1 MSEVTRPADWQ
12 ARQQALDPTRSFAV
26 TAPAGSGKTGLLT
39 QRVLTLLTTVKRPEE
54 ILCITFTRKAAA
66 EMHSRILNAIR
77 KAQTESEPTN
87 EYERQTWLLAKR
99 VLRQDQKYDWQLLIN
114 PNRLRIQ
121 TIDSLCAYLVRHF
134 PLQTGFGGMPD
145 IMDDASDGYQQ
156 AVRKFLGVLRQSSP
170 EAELLGKLL
179 LHLDNDLNKLALLLE
194 SLLSRRDQWLP
205 YVVAADTQQLLQHIE
220 QGLLAIIEDSL
231 IAVTQALNYH
241 SSELA
246 QLADFAGQ
254 QLAEE
259 KSDHILC
266 SCIGLTGLP
275 DTTPESLNK
284 WLALTELLI
293 TQDKKGSWRKT
304 ITKAAGFPPGKTK
317 VEKSYFKEMK
327 QRLLGL
333 IDALATQ
340 PGLAQ
345 QLANLRLLPPVHYQP
360 KQGELLIALCQLL
373 PLLVAQLMVTF
384 TEQGKVD
391 HTEINRAA
399 LAALGSED
407 APTDLALVLDYRI
420 NHILVDEFQDTSKPQ
435 LMLLEKLTAGWQAS
449 DGRSLFIVGDG
460 MQSCYGFRDANV
472 GIFLNARQH
481 GIGSVPLTPLAL
493 TVNFRSQ
500 ANVINWVNDTFKQS
514 FPQQENIPLGA
525 VSYAQSIAFNL
536 ALAGPAVECMG
547 FHDEVGRQ
555 LEADKAAALVSQH
568 LVESATDTIAIL
580 VRSRGHLLDIITA
593 LQAAGIKWQATE
605 IDPLASRAV
614 IQDLLSLTKALL
626 NPADKLAWLATL
638 RAPWCGLN
646 NDDLEILAHTQSA
659 ITVLNRLQDDAVL
672 AQLSPHGQQRLK
684 TLMPIFHQVYSQ
696 RQRKPFS
703 QVLAG
708 CWQQIGGGACIDQV
722 QGQQEAAVFFATLR
736 EYATPFAGIDL
747 MGFETKLHKLYAQA
761 NPDANPR
768 VQIMTIHKAKGL
780 EFDVVILPGL
790 DKQPRADDKSLLV
803 WQQFLSA
810 NGEDHLLLSPVHA
823 YEDQSDAIY
832 DFIRHQQQQKIRLE
846 NTRLLYVAATRA
858 IKKLYLL
865 FNGKQHEAAGEVKS
879 PVASSLLATIW
890 PAIKDQV
897 SWQTAPK
904 TLPSQSTEP
913 GINLSTGWRLP
924 SDHQPPA
931 QPYGQLLKAYRG
943 EEFSDEENL
952 PEMVWDEVPRHVGTV
967 VHRALYHITL
977 LGIEQVANQPQQY
990 CQQRYNIW
998 RNQLRQL
1005 GIAQDDLT
1013 SACHQVKS
1021 AVEKTLADPK
1031 AQWFLNHHHPASQC
1045 EYPLTLQMRDK
1056 TMHYV
1061 VDRTFIDPD
1070 TNTRWIIDY
1079 KTVQLAQTTVESI
1092 EQKIAAEVQ
1101 QYRAQLKGYVQTFQ
1115 VLGNEPIRAAL
1126 YFTDIQ
1132 HLEEVHFN

>member
-1 MSEVTRPADWQ
+1 MSEIKRPADWQ
-12 ARQQALDPTRSFAV
+12 ARQQALDPTQSFAV

-39 QRVLTLLTTVKRPEE
+39 QRVLTLLAKVKRPEE

-77 KAQTESEPTN
+77 RAQTESEPAN
-87 EYERQTWLLAKR
+87 EYDRQTWLLAKQ
-99 VLRQDQKYDWQLLIN
+99 VLAQDTQYDWQLLVN

-145 IMDDASDGYQQ
+145 ILDDASECYQQ
-156 AVRKFLGVLRQSSP
+156 AVRKFLGLLRQSSP
-170 EAELLGKLL
+170 ETDLLSKLL
-179 LHLDNDLNKLALLLE
+179 LHLDNDLNKLSLLLE
-194 SLLSRRDQWLP
+194 ALLSRRDQWLP
-205 YVVAADTQQLLQHIE
+205 YVVMADTKQLLQYIE
-220 QGLLAIIEDSL
+220 QGLVAVITDNLTVAASAIS
-231 IAVTQALNYH
+231 YH
-241 SSELA
+241 GSELA

-259 KSDHILC
+259 KPDHPLNQC
-266 SCIGLTGLP
+266 VGLTGLP
-275 DTTPESLNK
+275 NTTPDALPQ
-284 WLALTELLI
+284 WLALVELLI
-293 TQDKKGSWRKT
+293 TKDGSWRKSVTKT
-304 ITKAAGFPPGKTK
+304 IGFPTGKTK
-317 VEKSYFKEMK
+317 AEKPYFKEMK

-391 HTEINRAA
+391 HTDINRAA

-435 LMLLEKLTAGWQAS
+435 LTLLEKLTAGWQTG

-481 GIGSVPLTPLAL
+481 GIGSVALTPLSL

-500 ANVINWVNDTFKQS
+500 AKVIDWVNNTFQQS

-525 VSYAQSIAFNL
+525 VSYAQSTAFNS
-536 ALAGPAVECMG
+536 ALAGTAVECIG
-547 FHDEVGRQ
+547 FHDEAGRQ
-555 LEADKAAALVSQH
+555 LEAAKTVDVVSQY
-568 LVESATDTIAIL
+568 LAASATDTIAIL
-580 VRSRGHLLDIITA
+580 VRSRGHLRDIIAA

-614 IQDLLSLTKALL
+614 IQDLLSLTRALL
-626 NPADKLAWLATL
+626 NSADKLAWLATL
-638 RAPWCGLN
+638 RAPWCGLS
-646 NDDLEILAHTQSA
+646 NDDLEVLAQTQGVT
-659 ITVLNRLQDDAVL
+659 TVLSRLQDETVL
-672 AQLSPHGQQRLK
+672 AKLSRHGQQRLA
-684 TLMPIFHQVYSQ
+684 TVVPILQQVANQ
-696 RQRKPFS
+696 RQRKPFA

-708 CWQQIGGGACIDQV
+708 CWQQIGGEASLDHEQSR
-722 QGQQEAAVFFATLR
+722 QEAEVFFATLC
-736 EYATPFAGIDL
+736 EYATSFAGLDL
-747 MGFETKLHKLYAQA
+747 AAFENKLNRLYAQPD
-761 NPDANPR
+761 PDANPR

-790 DKQPRADDKSLLV
+790 DKQPRADDKPLLV
-803 WQQFLSA
+803 WQQFLSTT
-810 NGEDHLLLSPVHA
+810 GDDHLLLSPVHA
-823 YEDQSDAIY
+823 YEAQSDAIY
-832 DFIRHQQQQKIRLE
+832 DFIRHQQQQKQRLE

-865 FNGKQHEAAGEVKS
+865 FNGKQQETSGEVKA

-897 SWQTAPK
+897 SWQMAP
-904 TLPSQSTEP
+904 TPLPSQSTAP
-913 GINLSTGWRLP
+913 GIDLSTGWRLP
-924 SDHQPPA
+924 SHYQPPT
-931 QPYGQLLKAYRG
+931 QPYEQLLKAYRG
-943 EEFSDEENL
+943 EEFNDEENL

-977 LGIEQVANQPQQY
+977 LGIEQIASQPQQY
-990 CQQRYNIW
+990 CQQRYTIW

-1005 GIAQDDLT
+1005 GIAQDELT
-1013 SACHQVKS
+1013 SACHQVKH
-1021 AVEKTLADPK
+1021 AIENTLADPK
-1031 AQWFLNHHHPASQC
+1031 AQWFLNHQHPASQC

-1056 TMHYV
+1056 TIHYV

-1070 TNTRWIIDY
+1070 TNIRWIIDY
-1079 KTVQLAQTTVESI
+1079 KTVQLAQAAAESI
-1092 EQKIAAEVQ
+1092 DHKIAAEVQ

-1132 HLEEVHFN
+1132 HLAEVDC